1 MSRQPH
7 KRFQPIR
14 AILKRLRDG
23 SSQSEDIAMTW
34 SHLLRVAMLCLAGF
48 AGMASAQDYAEQQ
61 RKAAALLDAL
71 DAGQYDAAR
80 ADFDAAMSEA
90 LPTERLRQVWQ
101 SLPQQLGA
109 AKERGPAHPEQING
123 LSAVVTPLHYSLAS
137 LDALVTFDSEDRING
152 FRLVPGKPPEHAPA
166 PAPQNAPFSE
176 REVTV
181 GPDESSLPGTLT
193 LPRGDGP
200 FPAVVLLAG
209 SGPNDRDES
218 IGPNKP
224 LRDLAYGLATH
235 NIAVLRYDKRSHAR
249 AEDFSAGDYT
259 VEDEV
264 IRDALAATK
273 LLRKS
278 KGIDRRR
285 VFVLG
290 HSLGA
295 MLAPRIAA
303 QDKRIAGLILL
314 APPARPLEDAIV
326 DQMTYLAGIDGHF
339 ADDERAAIDTV
350 REQGARVRALQ
361 PGDMPAADTL
371 PLNIP
376 ASYWLDLKG
385 YDPVAAALKLRLPML
400 VLHGG
405 RDYQVTAAEFAR
417 WQQASWP
424 HGNNAGSRVTLKDY
438 PRLNHLFMAGDGPST
453 PAEYAQPGNVDAGV
467 IADIAIWINAH

>member
-1 MSRQPH
+1 
-7 KRFQPIR
+7 
-14 AILKRLRDG
+14 
-23 SSQSEDIAMTW
+23 MTLPR
-34 SHLLRVAMLCLAGF
+34 LLRVVMIGLAGF
-48 AGMASAQDYAEQQ
+48 AGTASAQDYAEQQ

-71 DAGQYDAAR
+71 DAGQYEAAR
-80 ADFDAAMSEA
+80 TDFDAAVSDA
-90 LPTERLRQVWQ
+90 LPAERLRQVWE

-109 AKERGPAHPEQING
+109 ATERGPAHPEQING
-123 LSAVVTPLHYSLAS
+123 LSAVVTPLHYTLAS
-137 LDALVTFDSEDRING
+137 LDALVTFDDQDRING
-152 FRLVPGKPPEHAPA
+152 FRLMPGKPPEHAPA

-176 REVTV
+176 REVAV
-181 GPDESSLPGTLT
+181 GPNESSLPGTLT

-224 LRDLAYGLATH
+224 LRDLAYGLATQ

-249 AEDFSAGDYT
+249 PEDFSAGNYT

-264 IRDALAATK
+264 IRDALAAAK
-273 LLRKS
+273 LLRKR

-314 APPARPLEDAIV
+314 APPARPLQDAIV
-326 DQMTYLAGIDGHF
+326 DQMTYLAGIDGDF
-339 ADDERAAIDTV
+339 SNDERAAIEAV
-350 REQGARVRALQ
+350 RERSARVLALQ
-361 PGDMPAADTL
+361 AGDTPAAESL

-385 YDPVAAALKLRLPML
+385 YDPVDAALKLRLPML

-405 RDYQVTAAEFAR
+405 RDYQVTAVEFAR

-424 HGNNAGSRVTLKDY
+424 HGGNAGTRVTLKDY
-438 PRLNHLFMAGDGPST
+438 PNLNHLFMAGDGAST
-453 PAEYAQPGNVDAGV
+453 PAEYAQQGNVDAGV
-467 IADIAIWINAH
+467 IADIANWINAQ